1 MFKYIFLTVL
11 SVSAQARDWSAYLQD
26 NEKSLDQLTQ
36 STAYENE
43 IRILN
48 LGMVSRPNRL
58 TMISEAERF
67 ILMKMP
73 YWFNDEAGNQHV
85 EALRTRKNQNPS
97 LDIKI
102 FFDWFTMGQSRQMFD
117 KVIKHK
123 LVDITGHQLLT
134 WNPLTWQRDFSFKI
148 WGNRMHDK
156 VFVVDGESAIIGGMN
171 IANKYMFG
179 GESREGWHDT
189 DVLIRG
195 PGVHDITRYFLI
207 DWELTKL
214 FRTPQSFP
222 IGKKRVEFLKN
233 VYRNNEQ
240 SYVWK
245 TLEPNSKGLVTKTI
259 HVPFI
264 DNYDA
269 SIYYPRQVQLDNE
282 RTFLSRVI
290 YDNGLVDKDSKN
302 NKYKSKIAATARF
315 LLSSAESHVRA
326 IAPYLTISSEM
337 KKAWISALKRGVRVQ
352 IITNSMVSHDL
363 GNHAYYGASMDML
376 ELMRAGAELYEWI
389 GHSDLYRIEKENGC
403 KIKNGW
409 HGHTIHTKGIVFDD
423 QVTLLGSHN
432 FNYRSEHHNNEIAV
446 LVDSAQVAQEFSEI
460 FIAALDLDKSRH
472 YVQCGDR
479 LYTRAPKT
487 RRLRL
492 DEFEK
497 FVKENKGKINFY
509 RKFKFIL

>member
-1 MFKYIFLTVL
+1 MLRYIFLIILATP
-11 SVSAQARDWSAYLQD
+11 AHARDWSAYLQD
-26 NEKSLDQLTQ
+26 NEKVIDHLTQ
-36 STAYENE
+36 SSVNKNE
-43 IRILN
+43 IHILN

-58 TMISEAERF
+58 SMISEAERF

-85 EALRTRKNQNPS
+85 EALRARKIQNPS
-97 LDIKI
+97 LNIKI

-117 KVIKHK
+117 KTIKRK
-123 LVDITGHQLLT
+123 LLDITQILT
-134 WNPLTWQRDFSFKI
+134 WNPLTWQRDFSFEV
-148 WGNRMHDK
+148 WDNRMHDK
-156 VFVVDGESAIIGGMN
+156 VFVVDGERAIIGGMN
-171 IANKYMFG
+171 IANKYLYG
-179 GESREGWHDT
+179 GQSREGWHDT
-189 DVLIRG
+189 DVLIKG

-240 SYVWK
+240 SFSWK

-259 HVPFI
+259 HVPFV
-264 DNYDA
+264 DNYDSA
-269 SIYYPRQVQLDNE
+269 VYYPAQIELDGE
-282 RTFLSRVI
+282 HTFDSRII
-290 YDNGLVDKDSKN
+290 YDNSLVDRDPKK
-302 NKYKSKIAATARF
+302 NKYKSKISATARF
-315 LLSSAESHVRA
+315 LLANAESHIRA
-326 IAPYLTISSEM
+326 IAPYLTISAEM
-337 KKAWISALKRGVRVQ
+337 KKAWIAALKRGVKVQ

-389 GHSDLYRIEKENGC
+389 GHSDLYRIEKENNC
-403 KIKNGW
+403 EIKDGW

-446 LVDSAQVAQEFSEI
+446 MVDSTHVAQEFSEI
-460 FIAALDLDKSRH
+460 FARALDLDKSMH
-472 YVQCGDR
+472 YVQCGDG
-479 LYTRAPKT
+479 LYIRAPKT
-487 RRLRL
+487 RRLNL

-497 FVKENKGKINFY
+497 FVEENKGKINFY